1 VGDRVRYSVS
11 TKRDASVGLA
21 SAAGDKSQGG
31 RGNALVHAY
40 DCIKESIVNM
50 AVSPGQKLHAQE
62 LAARLNVSRTPI
74 REALGRLEQ
83 EGLVRRDSGWGY
95 VVRPMNLKEILD
107 LFALREVLEPL
118 AATEAAARIT
128 KDEIRALK
136 AILDQSSVALRSH
149 DNVTFR
155 VLSRR
160 FHMTIAGIAQNEL
173 LYQTL
178 ARINDRTR
186 LVATMQ
192 LEIRRG
198 RGQEILAEN
207 RSILR
212 ALERGSAA
220 PLRIAILSHVRR
232 GRQAILDTQ
241 TARSAPRRR

>member
-1 VGDRVRYSVS
+1 MPRAHLTATTVGD
-11 TKRDASVGLA
+11 KA
-21 SAAGDKSQGG
+21 QGG
-31 RGNALVHAY
+31 RGHALVHAY
-40 DCIKESIVNM
+40 DCIKESIINM

-95 VVRPMNLKEILD
+95 VVRPMSLKEIVD
-107 LFALREVLEPL
+107 LFALREALEPL

-128 KDEIRALK
+128 KEEIRALK
-136 AILDQSSVALRSH
+136 AILDQSSAALQKH

-173 LYQTL
+173 LHQTL
-178 ARINDRTR
+178 ARMNDRTR

-198 RGQEILAEN
+198 RGREILAEN

-212 ALERGSAA
+212 ALERGTAA
-220 PLRIAILSHVRR
+220 ALRTAILAHVRR
-232 GRQAILDTQ
+232 GRRAILDPL
-241 TARSAPRRR
+241 RGRGAPRRRRQTWSH